1 MSQDYDDYEDE
12 GRRQRDDDRL
22 EDGDDHRASRRAK
35 DRTNVPGILL
45 IVLGVLNLL
54 GSGYFLF
61 NGLVALTPAGKAA
74 AAKQAEAM
82 NPQQKQQMQQMGWN
96 YDSLIGTVGKGYIAI
111 GALGILLAI
120 GTIIAGVRI
129 GATPRLY
136 PGGHHV
142 DCRLHPLPFAGGL
155 LSPRPG
161 VRHLVA
167 GGAAELGRKVRLP
180 LSNRS
185 HRGYL
190 PAQSWGRWR
199 LRRPCEAASGPLSE
213 RSMTQQL
220 ITVGHSPDPDDAFM
234 FYALAHD
241 KIDTGNLR
249 FRHELQD
256 IETLN
261 RRAMRGELEVSAV
274 SIHAY
279 AHLLDKYALLPSGC
293 SMGDRYGPMVV
304 ARQPLTVEQLKSVR
318 IAVPGTLTTAF
329 LTLRLLL
336 PGGFQYEVMPFD
348 QIITAVAEGSFE
360 AGLIIHEG
368 QLTFQN
374 QGLQLVVDLGVWWQ
388 EKTGLPLPLGGN
400 VVRRDLGAETMRQ
413 ISRLLKESIRYS
425 LEHRDAA
432 LDYALQYARD
442 MDKNLADR
450 FVGMYVNDWTLDYGP
465 RGREAVRRLLEEGH
479 KAGVIPSAV
488 NVEFVD

>member
-1 MSQDYDDYEDE
+1 
-12 GRRQRDDDRL
+12 
-22 EDGDDHRASRRAK
+22 
-35 DRTNVPGILL
+35 
-45 IVLGVLNLL
+45 
-54 GSGYFLF
+54 
-61 NGLVALTPAGKAA
+61 
-74 AAKQAEAM
+74 
-82 NPQQKQQMQQMGWN
+82 
-96 YDSLIGTVGKGYIAI
+96 
-111 GALGILLAI
+111 
-120 GTIIAGVRI
+120 
-129 GATPRLY
+129 
-136 PGGHHV
+136 
-142 DCRLHPLPFAGGL
+142 
-155 LSPRPG
+155 
-161 VRHLVA
+161 
-167 GGAAELGRKVRLP
+167 
-180 LSNRS
+180 
-185 HRGYL
+185 
-190 PAQSWGRWR
+190 
-199 LRRPCEAASGPLSE
+199 
-213 RSMTQQL
+213 MTQRL

-304 ARQPLTVEQLKSVR
+304 ARKPLSVEQLKTTR

-336 PGGFQYEVMPFD
+336 PGGFAYEVLPFD
-348 QIITAVAEGSFE
+348 QIIGAVAEGKYD

-374 QGLQLVVDLGVWWQ
+374 QGLSLVVDLGVWWQ
-388 EKTGLPLPLGGN
+388 EKTKLPLPLGGN
-400 VVRRDLGAETMRQ
+400 VVRRDLGADAIRQ

-425 LEHRDAA
+425 LDHRDAA
-432 LDYALQYARD
+432 LGYALQYARD
-442 MDKNLADR
+442 MDKGLADR

-465 RGREAVRRLLEEGH
+465 RGREAVRRLLDEGH
-479 KAGVIPSAV
+479 RAGVIPSAV
-488 NVEFVD
+488 DVEFVD